1 MRSEELLEAIGTV
14 DESCLQRCEA
24 YCHGLKR
31 RQKFARRAALFAA
44 TLLGGLLAAYLTIPQ
59 VAALFGGGKEQEVY
73 DYIQLPP
80 ELTSWVE
87 ENENGGV
94 TTSAGILRGDV
105 LYLLTQEE
113 YHRLMDENADPD
125 QVLAERETWA
135 AQWRDYTPPEDSL
148 PDGVDIVE

>member
-1 MRSEELLEAIGTV
+1 MRPEELLASIGAV
-14 DESCLQRCEA
+14 DESCLQRCET
-24 YCHGLKR
+24 YCHRLQR
-31 RQKFARRAALFAA
+31 RHKAARRAALFAA
-44 TLLGGLLAAYLTIPQ
+44 ALLGGLLAAYLTIPQ
-59 VAALFGGGKEQEVY
+59 VAALFGGRREPEVY

-87 ENENGGV
+87 EDEAGGV

-135 AQWRDYTPPEDSL
+135 AQWRDYTPPENSQPGDVS
-148 PDGVDIVE
+148 IVG